1 MSGPVKLSTMEQL
14 LFPVVDFVC
23 VPLPE
28 IGFLA
33 LELQVTL
40 AVVLLSR
47 THTFP
52 VKLVPLSYIGHW
64 TTMVDAVVLTS
75 HPLLLK
81 VGVPPAA
88 LTQFD
93 PGYTNSSSITAA
105 ARFGKL
111 RQTIVLSTQATMLNL
126 LLGIDISPCSGA
138 NYTPWFWIVKS
149 VCYCLLSLRGSVRSI

>member
-1 MSGPVKLSTMEQL
+1 MSGPVKLSTMEEL

-64 TTMVDAVVLTS
+64 TTMVEAVVLTS

-105 ARFGKL
+105 ARFGRL
-111 RQTIVLSTQATMLNL
+111 RNNIVLSIQATMLNIL
-126 LLGIDISPCSGA
+126 VGIDISPSRRA
-138 NYTPWFWIVKS
+138 LTTR
-149 VCYCLLSLRGSVRSI
+149 RGS